1 MSAAQRA
8 ARSQAGGGPS
18 LGRGTCTALV
28 IGNMVGSLTGMSHA
42 ALAQTVDRNEYS
54 AEFYGLGT
62 VRQPVGAL
70 LYAGATRGFSA
81 SNEGFNSYQAAAV
94 ATLRLLPWP
103 LDGWAGFL
111 YRFTNN
117 YAAPNLQEYRPFVVV
132 FASTS
137 QNLPV
142 RLSMLS
148 RAEYL
153 FKTSSDGSPEADYW
167 RLRTRAG
174 FDFPLG
180 RTAWKEGSWYGL
192 ADVEPLFE
200 QRSGSST
207 VDEVRVRFGVGYLIS
222 VRWIAEAVW
231 TVSLLSSNAEPLQWE
246 RNMFRFR
253 FKYRWEDLGRLVAAG
268 IDF

>member
-1 MSAAQRA
+1 MTFIIRLLFVSLLTVLRQAA
-8 ARSQAGGGPS
+8 
-18 LGRGTCTALV
+18 V
-28 IGNMVGSLTGMSHA
+28 
-42 ALAQTVDRNEYS
+42 AQTVDRNEYS
-54 AEFYGLGT
+54 AEFYGFGS
-62 VRQPVGAL
+62 VRLPVGAL
-70 LYAGATRGFSA
+70 VYAGATRGFSA

-94 ATLRLLPWP
+94 ATFRLLPWP

-111 YRFTNN
+111 YRFTNG
-117 YAAPNLQEYRPFVVV
+117 YGVPNQQEYRPFVVV
-132 FASTS
+132 FTSTS
-137 QNLPV
+137 QSLPV
-142 RLSMLS
+142 RLSILS

-153 FKTSSDGSPEADYW
+153 FKTASDGSRTDDYW

-200 QRSGSST
+200 LRPGSST
-207 VDEVRVRFGVGYLIS
+207 VDELRIRFGVGHLIS
-222 VRWIAEAVW
+222 VRWIVEAVW
-231 TVSLLSSNAEPLQWE
+231 TVSLLSSNSGPLQWD